1 MPRDNP
7 PSRILLAHD
16 GSPGSLAPARW
27 ARGMM
32 EEGAEVEV
40 VTVAEMPME
49 YRTGYPGPLPSRETE
64 RPRVAE
70 QLRRVRRALRRAG
83 FSAPPPIQ
91 LATSTPARVIAGQ
104 AAESHAALV
113 LVGLSRKSRVSRIF
127 GDEVPVQVA
136 QLSPVPVLAVP
147 ADRRWPPRRGAVA
160 VDFSPESLEAV
171 GFAARLLGD
180 EGELRVVHV
189 LPPAWRDLVP
199 PEVRERIDEVV
210 GRLEALTLD
219 LAGKQGS
226 AAASPGLLYG
236 EPGRALVE
244 FARAEEL
251 DLIALGS
258 HGQGF
263 VDRLLLGST
272 SRRVLRSAVCATLVI
287 PHGWS
292 AGG

>member
-1 MPRDNP
+1 MPPDNP
-7 PSRILLAHD
+7 PSPILLAHD

-32 EEGAEVEV
+32 EEGAPVEV

-64 RPRVAE
+64 RPRLAE
-70 QLRRVRRALRRAG
+70 QLQRVRRALRRAG
-83 FSAPPPIQ
+83 FSVPPPIQ
-91 LATSTPARVIAGQ
+91 LATHTPARVIAAR
-104 AAESHAALV
+104 AAEADAALV
-113 LVGLSRKSRVSRIF
+113 LVGLSRKSRVSRVF
-127 GDEVPVQVA
+127 ADEVPVQVA

-180 EGELRVVHV
+180 GGELRVVHV
-189 LPPAWRDLVP
+189 LPPAWRDPVP

-210 GRLEALTLD
+210 GRLEALALD
-219 LAGKQGS
+219 VGRREGPTAN
-226 AAASPGLLYG
+226 AHLLYG

-244 FARAEEL
+244 FAGAEEL